1 MTGSRAAAESAR
13 SAAAVISRAARADPC
28 LVAQPMAAHQ
38 VDAGMQAPPRS
49 LPGAAVSTVAADSPH
64 ATARASVITP
74 ACRATGSADDIGP
87 GR

>member
-1 MTGSRAAAESAR
+1 
-13 SAAAVISRAARADPC
+13 
-28 LVAQPMAAHQ
+28 
-38 VDAGMQAPPRS
+38 
-49 LPGAAVSTVAADSPH
+49 VAADSPH